1 VVLKRQDQDIK
12 LSVIRRIQNVVTPIL
27 DNFEKI
33 KLVDKNGMLNF
44 AINAPNHYREAFK
57 VAQKIIVNYQKPAN
71 IVVAGLGG
79 SAIGGDLLKDWAKN
93 QLTIPIEV
101 SREYSLPK
109 YADQKTL
116 AIINSYSGDT
126 EETLSSFLDAL
137 KRKCMIFCISSGGAL
152 IKYAKKHKVPFLQV
166 PGGIPP
172 RAALPYMLVPLL
184 VLLEKVGLVK
194 GVFEELD
201 ESIPLLEKVSQE
213 NGPETPTRDNF
224 AKTVATH
231 IGETAPIIY
240 GFGFYRSVAQRF
252 KQQFNENSKSASK
265 WEFFPELDH
274 NEVVGWEGRGE
285 QCKYFSVIFI
295 RDFENEPI
303 EISSRIEITEQ
314 IMEQKGLIMFDLK
327 AQGKSTLAKML
338 STILVGDFTSVYL
351 AVLRGA
357 DPTPVK
363 TINLLKGALQENG
376 VRDKILEELENLA

>member
-1 VVLKRQDQDIK
+1 
-12 LSVIRRIQNVVTPIL
+12 VVTPLL

-33 KLVDKNGMLNF
+33 KRVDKSGMLNF
-44 AINAPNHYREAFK
+44 SVNASNHYREAFK
-57 VAQKIIVNYQKPAN
+57 VAQKITVDYQKPAN

-79 SAIGGDLLKDWAKN
+79 SAIGGDLLKDWTKN

-109 YADQKTL
+109 YAGKKTL

-152 IKYAKKHKVPFLQV
+152 IKYAKKHKVPYLQV
-166 PGGIPP
+166 PSGMPP

-201 ESIPLLEKVSQE
+201 EAILLLEKISQG
-213 NGPETPTRDNF
+213 NGPETPTRDSF

-231 IGETAPIIY
+231 IGDSAPVIY
-240 GFGFYRSVAQRF
+240 GFGVYRSVAQRF

-295 RDFENEPI
+295 RDIEDESV
-303 EISSRIEITEQ
+303 EISSRIDITEH
-314 IMEQKGLIMFDLK
+314 IMQQAGLIMFELK
-327 AQGKSTLAKML
+327 VQGKSLLAKML
-338 STILVGDFTSVYL
+338 STILVGDFISIYL

-376 VRDKILEELENLA
+376 VRDKIIEELENLA